1 MLYLQ
6 FCPRNVL
13 TNCTD
18 VAMVVAESATD
29 QFQLEHRPRLC
40 HVRSWNDG
48 RGFGFNMQAERGKHG
63 QYIGKVES
71 GSPAEAAGLRDGD
84 RIVEV
89 NGSSIDH
96 DTHKQVEKASIYSRF

>member
-1 MLYLQ
+1 ML
-6 FCPRNVL
+6 FVL
-13 TNCTD
+13 NNLIIIITTPKNLED
-18 VAMVVAESATD
+18 LRVAVISGVDSSADDHTFD
-29 QFQLEHRPRLC
+29 HHRPRLC
-40 HVRSWNDG
+40 YVRSWSDG

-89 NGSSIDH
+89 NGSKIDH
-96 DTHKQVEKASIYSRF
+96 DTHKQVEI